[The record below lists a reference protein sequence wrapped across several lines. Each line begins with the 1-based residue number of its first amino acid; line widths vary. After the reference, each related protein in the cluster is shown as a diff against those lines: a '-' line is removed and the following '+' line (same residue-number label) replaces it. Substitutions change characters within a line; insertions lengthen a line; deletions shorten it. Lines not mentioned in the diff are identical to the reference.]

1 MPIYEYGC
9 RSCRTRSS
17 ILVRSYD
24 APTDPACQNCGASGI
39 VKLVSGFAIIR
50 SEEDLMSG
58 HDQMDWLYDLDPDD
72 PEGLQKIKDWSNKS
86 GVQDDGPMGPD
97 NVHQDDLGVR
107 SSLLKNYNI
116 DIGAGLG
123 PLEGKIWR
131 IGLMGY
137 TSRKDNIELL
147 LSALKDTL

>member
-24 APTDPACQNCGASGI
+24 APTDPACQHCGVSDI
-39 VKLVSGFAIIR
+39 VKLVSGFAVIR

-86 GVQDDGPMGPD
+86 GVPDDGPMGPD
-97 NVHQDDLGVR
+97 NVHQDDLGVPGFGP
-107 SSLLKNYNI
+107 SPMMGPAMPGGL
-116 DIGAGLG
+116 DDGAHGDFHG
-123 PLEGKIWR
+123 I
-131 IGLMGY
+131 
-137 TSRKDNIELL
+137 
-147 LSALKDTL
+147 